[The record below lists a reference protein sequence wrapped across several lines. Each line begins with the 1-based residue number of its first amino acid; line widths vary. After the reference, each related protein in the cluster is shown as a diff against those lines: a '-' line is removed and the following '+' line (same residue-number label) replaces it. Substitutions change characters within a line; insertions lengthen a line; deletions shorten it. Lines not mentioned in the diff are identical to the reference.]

1 MKRFKSR
8 PQFQAALNA
17 PVIAKSQHFVMHRL
31 LIVPEPVQPAAA
43 LFTQDVWLGAMVPKR
58 WAKRAVTRNTLKRQI
73 YSVGSA
79 SAHQFSRAVYL
90 IRLRSEFSRQSF
102 PSASSDALQHSART
116 ELTDLLQVGLN
127 AK

>member
-17 PVIAKSQHFVMHRL
+17 PVIAKTQHFVMHKA
-31 LIVPEPVQPAAA
+31 LIATEPLEPNFN

-58 WAKRAVTRNTLKRQI
+58 WARRAVTRNTLKRQI
-73 YSVGSA
+73 YSLGGG
-79 SAHQFSRAVYL
+79 SAHQFSGAAYL
-90 IRLRSEFSRQSF
+90 IRLRSEFSRQHF
-102 PSASSDALQHSART
+102 PSASSDALQRAAGA
-116 ELTDLLQVGLN
+116 ELANLLQIGLN